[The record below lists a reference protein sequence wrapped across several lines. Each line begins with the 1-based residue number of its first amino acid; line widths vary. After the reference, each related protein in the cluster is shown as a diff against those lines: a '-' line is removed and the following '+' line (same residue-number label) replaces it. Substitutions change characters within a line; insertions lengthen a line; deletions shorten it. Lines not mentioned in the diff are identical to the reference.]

1 MASNSTSDSAK
12 RSSKRTSILPSLP
25 KPPTSIDPSATIAN
39 HAILTGLYPIT
50 IGPRAVLHPYAR
62 IVSGDGPIEIG
73 EGCIIWEKA
82 LVGSGSAAEDDSK
95 RTEKVK
101 KIVLGPNVVVE
112 SGAVVE
118 AESVGEGTIIE
129 AFSKIGDGTNVGKV
143 KTPPNNRHIF
153 TRSDVSEIVLQSHAL
168 CRHRAKHQNPRFYHY
183 PRNKSTA
190 SRHNH
195 VIKPCLARY

>member
-1 MASNSTSDSAK
+1 MAANSTSESAR
-12 RSSKRTSILPSLP
+12 RSSKRVSTLPSSP
-25 KPPTSIDPSATIAN
+25 KAPTSIDPSAIVAN

-50 IGPRAVLHPYAR
+50 IGPRVVLHPYAR
-62 IVSGDGPIEIG
+62 VVSGDGPIEIG

-82 LVGSGSAAEDDSK
+82 VVGSGSAVEDDSK

-129 AFSKIGDGTNVGKV
+129 PFSKLGDGANVGKV
-143 KTPPNNRHIF
+143 
-153 TRSDVSEIVLQSHAL
+153 
-168 CRHRAKHQNPRFYHY
+168 RHRRSNRCVFRDLMY
-183 PRNKSTA
+183 P
-190 SRHNH
+190 
-195 VIKPCLARY
+195 I